1 MKSAT
6 KIVFILITL
15 ALILFTYLDKI
26 DPKDF
31 YAVAL
36 VVFYHYYNKNNGN
49 VDKSTPVIP

>member
-6 KIVFILITL
+6 KIVFILMTL
-15 ALILFTYLDKI
+15 ALIAFTYLDKI

-36 VVFYHYYNKNNGN
+36 VVFYHYYNKNNT
-49 VDKSTPVIP
+49 VDKPIVSS